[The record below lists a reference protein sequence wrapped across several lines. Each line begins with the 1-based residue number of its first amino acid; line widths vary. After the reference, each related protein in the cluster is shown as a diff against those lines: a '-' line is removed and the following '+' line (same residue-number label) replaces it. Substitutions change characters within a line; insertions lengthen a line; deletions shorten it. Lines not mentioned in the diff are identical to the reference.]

1 MRSYLALLIP
11 ISIFI
16 MSCDSQS
23 PSQMTNTGYEYKVYH
38 DASGAIARP
47 GQYVYYF
54 LDVLNDRDSLL
65 QTNRKNPSRA
75 VTMIPL
81 TEDTAGAPLNPIMDV
96 MMMSSV
102 GDSIGLILPKDSIPN
117 LPPQFSNITH
127 IEYKIVVQEI
137 VDEAI
142 YKDRVE
148 KERAEAQILAEQLKE
163 REGDVAELVTS
174 TIKKFNDGSLKND
187 LKTVEGDLQY
197 LIIEEGTG
205 ALAENGTVAL
215 AQYYG
220 SKLNGESFDN
230 SFKRGRGFPV
240 NVGAGGVIPGWDKT
254 FPFLKEGDKAFIFI
268 PSDLGYGEM
277 GSPPNIGPNE
287 DLVFYVE
294 IENVQ

>member
-1 MRSYLALLIP
+1 MRSYLALLFP
-11 ISIFI
+11 ITLVI
-16 MSCDSQS
+16 MSCGSQS
-23 PSQMTNTGYEYKVYH
+23 TSQMTKTGYEYKLYH
-38 DASGAIARP
+38 DEAGAIAKP

-54 LDVLNDRDSLL
+54 LDVLNDRDSLI

-81 TEDTAGAPLNPIMDV
+81 SEDIAGAPLNPIMDV

-117 LPPQFSNITH
+117 LPPQFSDITH

-137 VDEAI
+137 VDEAV

-148 KERAEAQILAEQLKE
+148 KERAEAQIIAEQLKA
-163 REGDVAELVTS
+163 RESDVADLVTS
-174 TIKKFNDGSLKND
+174 TIKKYNDGSLKND

-205 ALAENGTVAL
+205 PLAENGSVAL

-220 SKLNGESFDN
+220 SKLDGESFDN

-240 NVGAGGVIPGWDKT
+240 NVGSGGVIQGWDKT
-254 FPFLKEGDKAFIFI
+254 FPYLKEGDKAFIFI
-268 PSDLGYGEM
+268 PSDLGYGAT
-277 GSPPNIGPNE
+277 GSPPNIGPDE